1 VEDSPEDAE
10 LMSEQMLDAGL
21 DARFER
27 VESEA
32 ELRQALAAFQPD
44 IVLSDLSMPG
54 FSGDDAL
61 RIVRETSPEVP
72 FIFVSGTMGE
82 ENAVAALQKG
92 ANDYII
98 KHQPA
103 RLPSAVA
110 RAIRDARSAIERARV
125 ETELMRAQRLESLSL
140 LAAGLSHD
148 LRNILQ
154 PLLIMPDLLKARTD
168 DPQLHH
174 LADVIAE
181 CGRRGHEMA
190 ESMLSFVRGSRKP
203 SERIEIDGLF
213 DAVALLLRSNVPD
226 AVRLELQVQ
235 DEGLVVDANYTEL
248 QQVMLNLALNAIQ
261 AMPNGGRLSLTASHA
276 GQRDGVDW
284 MHICVADEG
293 IGMDADT
300 LSHLFNPFFTTK
312 ADGTGLGL
320 ISCKRIVEGAGGS
333 IHVSS
338 QPGQGT
344 CFELRLP
351 MHEAI
356 DGSEPIEQ
364 LVALGSGQSI
374 LVVDGEATRLSLL
387 GNALSSQG
395 YQLQLASDGP
405 AALRW
410 MQQEAMPA
418 LVIADAGSKLLPA
431 SQLLGEMARWAIA
444 ARRWCWR
451 PGGAGA
457 GRCLP
462 ARRGGACAAQAAADA
477 AGVPRGGR
485 SAGLM
490 PGSAG
495 RWPASLCV
503 GSTRLPASGRH
514 YRSTVSQGKRRAST
528 ACSSRCRCSWSSA
541 RWPKRWADAG
551 SAGRWPASR
560 AAGSMRLP
568 ASGRH
573 YRPAVSQ
580 GKRGRASTACPAA
593 ADAAGLPRGGRSAGL
608 MPR

>member
-1 VEDSPEDAE
+1 MPLTGPALGALRILLVEDSPEDAE

-27 VESEA
+27 VESGP
-32 ELRQALAAFQPD
+32 ELRQALASFAPD

-54 FSGDDAL
+54 FSGDEAL
-61 RIVRETSPEVP
+61 RIVREAAPDVP

-82 ENAVAALQKG
+82 ENAVAALHKG

-98 KHQPA
+98 KHHPA

-110 RAIRDARSAIERARV
+110 RAVRDARSAVERLRV

-154 PLLIMPDLLKARTD
+154 PLLIMPDLLKARTE

-190 ESMLSFVRGSRKP
+190 ESMLSFVRGSRNP
-203 SERIEIDGLF
+203 SERIFIDDLF
-213 DAVALLLRSNVPD
+213 QAVALLLRSNVPE
-226 AVRLELQVQ
+226 AVNLELKVQ
-235 DEGLVVDANYTEL
+235 DEGLAVDANYTEL
-248 QQVMLNLALNAIQ
+248 QQVLLNLALNAIQ
-261 AMPNGGRLSLTASHA
+261 AMPQGGRLGLTAEHA
-276 GQRDGVDW
+276 GEREGVDW
-284 MHICVADEG
+284 LRIVVDDEG

-338 QPGQGT
+338 QLGQGT
-344 CFELRLP
+344 RFELRLP
-351 MHEAI
+351 MHELAE
-356 DGSEPIEQ
+356 GGEPVEQ

-418 LVIADAGSKLLPA
+418 LVIADAGSRLLPA
-431 SQLLGEMARWAIA
+431 SQLLGEMAALGYAGPALVLEEA
-444 ARRWCWR
+444 AVELDTSAFP
-451 PGGAGA
+451 PGIDVHVL
-457 GRCLP
+457 RKPL
-462 ARRGGACAAQAAADA
+462 QMQQ
-477 AGVPRGGR
+477 VF
-485 SAGLM
+485 
-490 PGSAG
+490 
-495 RWPASLCV
+495 
-503 GSTRLPASGRH
+503 
-514 YRSTVSQGKRRAST
+514 RAV
-528 ACSSRCRCSWSSA
+528 AEA
-541 RWPKRWADAG
+541 LG
-551 SAGRWPASR
+551 
-560 AAGSMRLP
+560 
-568 ASGRH
+568 
-573 YRPAVSQ
+573 
-580 GKRGRASTACPAA
+580 
-593 ADAAGLPRGGRSAGL
+593 
-608 MPR
+608 

>member
-1 VEDSPEDAE
+1 MPLTGPALGALRILLVEDSPEDAE

-21 DARFER
+21 EATFER
-27 VESEA
+27 VESA
-32 ELRQALAAFQPD
+32 DDLRHALARFQPD

-61 RIVRETSPEVP
+61 RIVRDALPEVP

-110 RAIRDARSAIERARV
+110 RAVREARSAIERSRV

-154 PLLIMPDLLKARTD
+154 PLLIMPDLLKARTQ

-190 ESMLSFVRGSRKP
+190 ESMLSFVRGSRKA
-203 SERIEIDGLF
+203 SERIHIDDLF
-213 DAVALLLRSNVPD
+213 QAVALLLRSNVPD
-226 AVRLELQVQ
+226 GVRLDLVVE

-248 QQVMLNLALNAIQ
+248 QQVLLNLALNAIQ
-261 AMPNGGRLSLTASHA
+261 AMPNGGNLSLTASHG
-276 GQRDGVDW
+276 GQRDGEDW
-284 MHICVADEG
+284 LRIAVVDEG
-293 IGMDADT
+293 TGMDADT
-300 LSHLFNPFFTTK
+300 MSHLFNPFFTTK

-333 IHVSS
+333 IHVNSEL
-338 QPGQGT
+338 GQGT

-351 MHEAI
+351 MHASA
-356 DGSEPIEQ
+356 DGGEPIEQ

-418 LVIADAGSKLLPA
+418 LVIADAGSKLLSA
-431 SQLLGEMARWAIA
+431 SQLLGEMATLGYRGPALVLEEA
-444 ARRWCWR
+444 AGEM
-451 PGGAGA
+451 PADVFPAGIEVHLLRKPLQMQQVFRA
-457 GRCLP
+457 V
-462 ARRGGACAAQAAADA
+462 ADA
-477 AGVPRGGR
+477 LG
-485 SAGLM
+485 
-490 PGSAG
+490 
-495 RWPASLCV
+495 
-503 GSTRLPASGRH
+503 
-514 YRSTVSQGKRRAST
+514 
-528 ACSSRCRCSWSSA
+528 
-541 RWPKRWADAG
+541 
-551 SAGRWPASR
+551 
-560 AAGSMRLP
+560 
-568 ASGRH
+568 
-573 YRPAVSQ
+573 
-580 GKRGRASTACPAA
+580 
-593 ADAAGLPRGGRSAGL
+593 
-608 MPR
+608 

>member
-1 VEDSPEDAE
+1 MPLTGPALGALRILLVEDSPEDAE

-21 DARFER
+21 EARFER

-98 KHQPA
+98 KHLPA

-154 PLLIMPDLLKARTD
+154 PLLIMPDLLKARTE

-261 AMPNGGRLSLTASHA
+261 AMPDGGRLSLIASHA

-284 MHICVADEG
+284 MHIRVADEG

-431 SQLLGEMARWAIA
+431 SQLLGEMAALGYRGPALVLEDA
-444 ARRWCWR
+444 AVAV
-451 PGGAGA
+451 P
-457 GRCLP
+457 
-462 ARRGGACAAQAAADA
+462 ADA
-477 AGVPRGGR
+477 FPQGVEVHALRKP
-485 SAGLM
+485 LQM
-490 PGSAG
+490 QQ
-495 RWPASLCV
+495 V
-503 GSTRLPASGRH
+503 F
-514 YRSTVSQGKRRAST
+514 RAV
-528 ACSSRCRCSWSSA
+528 AEA
-541 RWPKRWADAG
+541 LG
-551 SAGRWPASR
+551 
-560 AAGSMRLP
+560 
-568 ASGRH
+568 
-573 YRPAVSQ
+573 
-580 GKRGRASTACPAA
+580 
-593 ADAAGLPRGGRSAGL
+593 
-608 MPR
+608 

>member
-1 VEDSPEDAE
+1 MPLTGPALGALRILLVEDSPEDAE

-21 DARFER
+21 EARFER

-32 ELRQALAAFQPD
+32 ELRQALVAFQPD

-98 KHQPA
+98 KHLPA

-154 PLLIMPDLLKARTD
+154 PLLIMPDLLKARTE

-276 GQRDGVDW
+276 GERDGVDW
-284 MHICVADEG
+284 MQICVADEG

-333 IHVSS
+333 IHVNS

-410 MQQEAMPA
+410 MQQEALPA

-431 SQLLGEMARWAIA
+431 SQLLGEMATLGYR
-444 ARRWCWR
+444 
-451 PGGAGA
+451 G
-457 GRCLP
+457 P
-462 ARRGGACAAQAAADA
+462 ALVLEDPAVPVAADA
-477 AGVPRGGR
+477 FPAGVEVHVLHKP
-485 SAGLM
+485 LQM
-490 PGSAG
+490 QQ
-495 RWPASLCV
+495 V
-503 GSTRLPASGRH
+503 
-514 YRSTVSQGKRRAST
+514 
-528 ACSSRCRCSWSSA
+528 
-541 RWPKRWADAG
+541 
-551 SAGRWPASR
+551 
-560 AAGSMRLP
+560 
-568 ASGRH
+568 
-573 YRPAVSQ
+573 
-580 GKRGRASTACPAA
+580 
-593 ADAAGLPRGGRSAGL
+593 
-608 MPR
+608 